1 MLSSIKARVIAFYMV
16 VLFLTLSALGVFLYF
31 SLHKIVYN
39 SIDSSLLS
47 RVKAL
52 ATLVTENDN
61 ETEFKFSDDVM
72 WEYNSPKS
80 KSFFQIRR
88 FDGTTLEKSASLRDS
103 ELPFPG
109 KKNQTS
115 FKTIFL
121 NGEPA
126 RLINFF
132 IPEDNR
138 HGNREKSSALKNE
151 GHGLI
156 IQCVEDIEDRIDLIQ
171 SYSVVLSLSIL
182 FIMVISASGSFL
194 IAEKALT
201 PIKDISETI
210 DRISESNLSE
220 RVTEKNI
227 PSELKGLAA
236 SFNRTF
242 DSLEKSFN
250 RQRQFAADASHE
262 LRTPLSVII
271 SQGEIALRKERNARE
286 YRNALTAITEA
297 AKMMSQI
304 VRKLLTLA
312 RLSTDKLELKMEN
325 INLRDIIYESAKL
338 LSQLAEQKGIGI
350 NISAAE
356 SLTVHGDHATLLE
369 LFTNLIDN
377 AIKYNI
383 PHGEIGISVRKETG
397 FIVAEI
403 KDTGIGISEEDLN
416 RVFDRFYRVD
426 KSRSRESGGVGL
438 GLSIC
443 DEIVRLHGGRIDVK
457 SRPGKGSVFIIRF
470 PAGYNKDISK
480 DIGG

>member
-61 ETEFKFSDDVM
+61 ETEFRFSDDVM
-72 WEYNSPKS
+72 WEYNSPRS

-88 FDGTTLEKSASLRDS
+88 FDGTTLEKSASLKDS
-103 ELPFPG
+103 ELPFQTG
-109 KKNQTS
+109 EDQTS

-121 NGEPA
+121 NGEPS
-126 RLINFF
+126 RLVNFYV
-132 IPEDNR
+132 PEDNR
-138 HGNREKSSALKNE
+138 HGNKEKISAVKNK

-156 IQCVEDIEDRIDLIQ
+156 IQCAEDIEDRIDLLQ
-171 SYSVVLSLSIL
+171 SYSIVLSLSIL
-182 FIMVISASGSFL
+182 FIMIISASGSFL
-194 IAEKALT
+194 IAKKALT
-201 PIKDISETI
+201 PVKDISETI

-227 PSELKGLAA
+227 PSELRGLAA

-250 RQRQFAADASHE
+250 RQRQFTADASHE
-262 LRTPLSVII
+262 LRTPLSVIL
-271 SQGEIALRKERNARE
+271 SQSEIMLRKERTPEE
-286 YRNALTAITEA
+286 YKNALTAIAEA
-297 AKMMSQI
+297 AGMMAEI
-304 VRKLLTLA
+304 VQKLLTIA
-312 RLSTDKLELKMEN
+312 RLSTDKFEIKMEN
-325 INLRDIIYESAKL
+325 INLNEIIRESVKL
-338 LSQLAEQKGIGI
+338 LRPLAEQRDIAI

-369 LFTNLIDN
+369 LFTNLMDN

-383 PHGEIGISVRKETG
+383 PQGKIDISIRKEMD
-397 FIVAEI
+397 FIVTEI
-403 KDTGIGISEEDLN
+403 RDTGIGISEGDLD

-426 KSRSRESGGVGL
+426 KSRSKESGGTGL

-443 DEIVRLHGGRIDVK
+443 EEIVKLHGGRIEIKSKEGEGTTVSVYLKGDKDVTQ
-457 SRPGKGSVFIIRF
+457 S
-470 PAGYNKDISK
+470 
-480 DIGG
+480 